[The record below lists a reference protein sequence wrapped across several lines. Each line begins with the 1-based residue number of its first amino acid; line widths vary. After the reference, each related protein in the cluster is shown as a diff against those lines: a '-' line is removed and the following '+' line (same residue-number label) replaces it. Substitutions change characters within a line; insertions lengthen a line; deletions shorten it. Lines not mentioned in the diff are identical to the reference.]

1 MMIYNNITM
10 INDNDLIPAP
20 QTTTLAISL
29 FIVINVTITI
39 FNLINKIALSNTISL
54 LKKIAT
60 ATVCK
65 YNIIY
70 NRINVNNN

>member
-1 MMIYNNITM
+1 MSSLAPPTLYKIMMIYNNITM

-39 FNLINKIALSNTISL
+39 FNLINKVATETVSTIT
-54 LKKIAT
+54 IT
-60 ATVCK
+60 
-65 YNIIY
+65 IEP
-70 NRINVNNN
+70 

>member
-1 MMIYNNITM
+1 MFSLTPPTLYKIMMIYNNITM

-39 FNLINKIALSNTISL
+39 FNLINKVATETVSTIT
-54 LKKIAT
+54 IT
-60 ATVCK
+60 
-65 YNIIY
+65 IEP
-70 NRINVNNN
+70 

>member
-1 MMIYNNITM
+1 MFGLTPPTLYKIMMIYNNITM

-39 FNLINKIALSNTISL
+39 FNLINKIATETVSTIT
-54 LKKIAT
+54 IT
-60 ATVCK
+60 
-65 YNIIY
+65 IEP
-70 NRINVNNN
+70 